1 MLWRKPADMKYTD
14 MCIWIDQNI
23 PKIGACPGEYPD
35 IEDTVYNY
43 LYLLTK
49 ALAIKKRMFQNF
61 EDYDGYALYSAQ
73 RLFTAIR
80 KNYQNQGKTIK
91 GKVIRPIKSCLNYT
105 KTLLYPMK
113 VEYMRETF
121 AEVVSAEFTSKK
133 FDAFTFREQLKD
145 HAIGTQSNVEL
156 KIELMDT
163 IKSIMYYIEKTLDGS
178 PFPKHSPEWK
188 KLKITILLNL
198 LYGIN
203 ITGGIDWNPVT
214 VLLWK
219 LPKSLTGYVKI
230 LLTEFYTAFKTELMD
245 CFASSRISDDILEK
259 IISSPD
265 GAFKEEYEDD

>member
-14 MCIWIDQNI
+14 MCIWIDENI
-23 PKIGACPGEYPD
+23 PKIGAHPGEYPD

-61 EDYDGYALYSAQ
+61 EDYDGYAFYAAS

-121 AEVVSAEFTSKK
+121 AQVISEEFTSKQ
-133 FDAFTFREQLKD
+133 FDAFSFKEHLKD
-145 HAIGTQSNVEL
+145 YAEQSQSKVSL
-156 KIELMDT
+156 QMDLTDT
-163 IKSIMYYIEKTLDGS
+163 IYEIGYLIDQTLAGS
-178 PFPKHSPEWK
+178 PFHRNQPEWK
-188 KLKITILLNL
+188 KLKITLLLNF
-198 LYGIN
+198 LYGLN
-203 ITGGIDWNPVT
+203 TTGAIDWNPVT

-219 LPKSLTGYVKI
+219 LPKSLTGYVRI
-230 LLTEFYTAFKTELMD
+230 LLVEFYTLFKDSIMECFTVNSMDDEL
-245 CFASSRISDDILEK
+245 LTK
-259 IISSPD
+259 LISSPD
-265 GAFKEEYEDD
+265 GTFKEEYEDD